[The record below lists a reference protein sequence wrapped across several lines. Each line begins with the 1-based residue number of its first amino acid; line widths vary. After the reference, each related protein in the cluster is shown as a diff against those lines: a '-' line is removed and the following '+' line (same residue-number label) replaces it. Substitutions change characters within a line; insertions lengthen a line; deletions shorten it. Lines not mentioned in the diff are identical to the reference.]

1 MKALH
6 EPIHRDSQSV
16 SHKAGDATAATRHTL
31 PTIQRQQQQQAQAQE
46 NVMEIPIGISRQ
58 LRCTEYGVV
67 DGEREMFS
75 SDKS

>member
-58 LRCTEYGVV
+58 LCCTEYGVV
-67 DGEREMFS
+67 DGER
-75 SDKS
+75 DVQQ